1 MPINEVPT
9 AEQIQGSV
17 TSAFHS
23 VDLINAVIAG
33 TQMVN
38 ESAQEKKDCVKRNY
52 DHLEIMIGKEW
63 FSEALSAEQASDID
77 DVIAAGKDYYAA

>member
-1 MPINEVPT
+1 MPINEIPT

-17 TSAFHS
+17 TAAFHS

-33 TQMVN
+33 TQMMN

-52 DHLEIMIGKEW
+52 DHLEIMIAKEW
-63 FSEALSAEQASDID
+63 FAEALTTEQAEAID
-77 DVIAAGKDYYAA
+77 TVIADGKTYYAA